1 MKFVDEKIVFNE
13 KEKRMFDRYNPN
25 IFSII
30 VWLDK
35 QGFFKANGI
44 EIGRLD
50 GRCFSH
56 NPEDFRNVVY
66 YENKT
71 NPRCIMK
78 LFDFY
83 HEKLCNGFSCSFD
96 EQIQSKCCMC
106 TRWSEITGKEE
117 ISRKKSYPDLIN
129 IHSGITVV

>member
-35 QGFFKANGI
+35 QGFFKTNGM
-44 EIGRLD
+44 ELGKIGGKD
-50 GRCFSH
+50 FSY
-56 NPEDFRNVVY
+56 NPEDFQNVVY
-66 YENKT
+66 YKNKKRN
-71 NPRCIMK
+71 NPQCILK

-83 HEKLCNGFSCSFD
+83 SDELCVGFCCSTGDF
-96 EQIQSKCCMC
+96 SKCCMC
-106 TRWSEITGKEE
+106 TRWSEVTGKEKIKKE
-117 ISRKKSYPDLIN
+117 KSYPDLIN